1 MADIQSRNMRA
12 RRAIRHRPQNTQNIE
27 NDVSIHVPGSER
39 LWEPDLIGQSTD
51 TIPCRALGC
60 HLRPTF
66 SERPAFAR
74 KVMQAFILDRSS
86 QPAIHRGEDI

>member
-1 MADIQSRNMRA
+1 MR
-12 RRAIRHRPQNTQNIE
+12 
-27 NDVSIHVPGSER
+27 R

-60 HLRPTF
+60 HLWPTF

-74 KVMQAFILDRSS
+74 KVVQAFILDRSS
-86 QPAIHRGEDI
+86 KPAIHRGEDIQLAYVVHEKETQESLASPHGHRRPLEWVEEGVG